1 MMKSIRS
8 VSEANIQPKVESIR
22 TEGNQMTTYKQV
34 EIRGVTKGCLE
45 RCRCQLWEKD
55 PLFTPVYEY
64 LHKENEAEIFRDKLE
79 ELRMFISDMEI
90 RAQLKGIL

>member
-1 MMKSIRS
+1 
-8 VSEANIQPKVESIR
+8 
-22 TEGNQMTTYKQV
+22 MTTYNQSD
-34 EIRGVTKGCLE
+34 IRGVTPDFLE
-45 RCRCQLWEKD
+45 RCRCELWEKD